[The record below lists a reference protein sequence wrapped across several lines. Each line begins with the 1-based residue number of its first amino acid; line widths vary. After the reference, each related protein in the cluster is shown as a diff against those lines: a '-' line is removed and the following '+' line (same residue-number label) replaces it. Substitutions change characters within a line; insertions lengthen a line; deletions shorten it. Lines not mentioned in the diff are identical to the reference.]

1 MIKYLKDKRELKI
14 VLIMILTIFVYFLLV
29 SCIKTSEKE
38 SVKFS
43 TYDFKNAKYQG
54 IVKDIDYENRVIT
67 IENAN
72 TGKLDELEI
81 DEDEVFTI
89 TKVINGAKCREI
101 NKIEGIKLG
110 NYLVAQTAKDTEFY
124 PELFE
129 GEPDKII
136 FIFFSEKKWY

>member
-1 MIKYLKDKRELKI
+1 M
-14 VLIMILTIFVYFLLV
+14 
-29 SCIKTSEKE
+29 
-38 SVKFS
+38 
-43 TYDFKNAKYQG
+43 
-54 IVKDIDYENRVIT
+54 
-67 IENAN
+67 
-72 TGKLDELEI
+72 EI

-110 NYLVAQTAKDTEFY
+110 NYLIAQTAKDTEFY

-129 GEPDKII
+129 DEPDKII